1 MKTQKTQVLIIGGGI
16 TGTGLAR
23 DLALRGVQSVLA
35 EQADIN
41 AGASGSNHGLLHS
54 GARYVAND
62 PSAARECKQEG
73 DILKRLGPHCIEKT
87 GGLFVAV
94 EGDDEAFVSEFP
106 ARCAAC
112 GIPTRRLDV
121 KTARE
126 MEPALTEKLI
136 AAYHVEDATI
146 DPFKLSLENIW
157 QAQELGST
165 LLRGTRAVQF
175 EQRGGRIEAV
185 ILREART
192 GNETRLEVDQVVNA
206 AGAWS
211 REVAL
216 MAGVS
221 IEMVYSKGT
230 LLVTLNRITKHVVNR
245 LRPPSNADI
254 LVPGGTVSLLGT
266 TSVKVKSPYGV
277 YPTVEEVDL
286 IVEEE
291 AVMVPE
297 LETTRYI
304 RAYSGVRPLVGGGKG
319 AGDDRAVSRDFAL
332 LDHAAEGVEN
342 FFTITGGKFTTYR
355 LMAERTADRVC
366 ARLGISLPCRTRTE
380 PLPTSTA
387 CMWTQTGIAPREW
400 IRHRDPADAI
410 LCECELV
417 PQSAVDTVIAS
428 IRKRMDRPDI
438 EAIGLRSRVGK
449 GPCQGTFCSAKIA
462 GHMVDRGEAHG
473 DEGLTHVREFLRRR
487 WRGQHPVLWGNQ
499 LIQAEFMESL
509 HCGLFGQELY
519 APPTPEDPPAE

>member
-1 MKTQKTQVLIIGGGI
+1 LKTRKTQVLIIGGGI

-23 DLALRGVQSVLA
+23 DLALRGVQSFVV
-35 EQADIN
+35 EQYDIN

-54 GARYVAND
+54 GARYIAND
-62 PSAARECKQEG
+62 PSAARECKEEG
-73 DILKRLGPHCIEKT
+73 DILKKLGPHCIEKT

-94 EGDDEAFVSEFP
+94 QGDDERFVEDFP
-106 ARCAAC
+106 SRCAAC
-112 GIPTRRLDV
+112 GIPTRFLDP

-126 MEPALTEKLI
+126 IEPALSEKLI
-136 AAYHVEDATI
+136 AAYQVEDATI

-165 LLRGTRAVQF
+165 LLRGTKAVRFQM
-175 EQRGGRIEAV
+175 RGKRIESV
-185 ILREART
+185 VLQETKT
-192 GNETRLEVDQVVNA
+192 GKQTHLEVDQVVNA

-211 REVAL
+211 REVAM
-216 MAGVS
+216 MAGIS
-221 IEMVYSKGT
+221 IPMVYSKGT

-266 TSVKVKSPYGV
+266 TSVKVESPYGV
-277 YPTVEEVDL
+277 YPTVEEVDY

-291 AVMVPE
+291 AAMVPE

-304 RAYSGVRPLVGGGKG
+304 RAYSGVRPLVGGQGG
-319 AGDDRAVSRDFAL
+319 GDARAVSRDFSL
-332 LDHAAEGVEN
+332 LDHTPEGVEN
-342 FFTITGGKFTTYR
+342 FATITGGKFTTYR
-355 LMAERTADRVC
+355 IMAERTADLVC
-366 ARLGISLPCRTRTE
+366 CRLGISLPCRTRAE

-387 CMWTQTGIAPREW
+387 CMWTETGIAPKEW
-400 IRHRDPADAI
+400 IRNHDPEDAI

-417 PQSAVDTVIAS
+417 PQSAVETVIAS
-428 IRKRMDRPDI
+428 IRKRNDKPDI

-462 GHMVDRGEAHG
+462 GHMTDRGESSG
-473 DEGLTHVREFLRRR
+473 EEGLVHVREFLRRR
-487 WRGQHPVLWGNQ
+487 WRGQHPVLWGSQ
-499 LIQAEFMESL
+499 LVQAEFMESL
-509 HCGLFGQELY
+509 HCGLFSLELPSSTRPEE
-519 APPTPEDPPAE
+519 APEG